1 MIGGLSKS
9 YFRNDGGGSQI
20 EGSEEC
26 VGSVLFNKNLL
37 FYEPFIC
44 MLLSNRMWQLC
55 MNNIQLP
62 GYSVGLLLM
71 KEREKRG
78 RKKERREGGKD
89 KH

>member
-20 EGSEEC
+20 EGSEEF

-44 MLLSNRMWQLC
+44 ML
-55 MNNIQLP
+55 II
-62 GYSVGLLLM
+62 
-71 KEREKRG
+71 
-78 RKKERREGGKD
+78 
-89 KH
+89 